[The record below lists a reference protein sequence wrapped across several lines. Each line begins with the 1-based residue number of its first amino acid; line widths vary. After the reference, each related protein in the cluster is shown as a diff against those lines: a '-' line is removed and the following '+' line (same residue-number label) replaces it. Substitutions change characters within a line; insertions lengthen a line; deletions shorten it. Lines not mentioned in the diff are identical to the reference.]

1 MRVTDLAT
9 WSATLSFL
17 AALLVLSAGAVRPAG
32 AGEADSDMIVERAV
46 VHDKPGVHAQH
57 IELLERLHRGW

>member
-1 MRVTDLAT
+1 MRTTDLAT

-17 AALLVLSAGAVRPAG
+17 AALLALSAGAVRPVG
-32 AGEADSDMIVERAV
+32 AGEADSDVSAERTV
-46 VHDKPGVHAQH
+46 VHDKPGIHAQQ